1 MKTFDELTHELY
13 EKKAMSLQQRR
24 KAALRMKKLAKSSA
38 FKAKVARKKLKL
50 ATPEQLHKRA
60 LKKAKQM
67 IIQKFAGHSPSDF
80 AKLSPA
86 AKMEID
92 MRITSKKGAAIQKI
106 AKKQM
111 MKMKKQEVERLRNL
125 KIAKAEGQAE

>member
-1 MKTFDELTHELY
+1 MTDLVER
-13 EKKAMSLQQRR
+13 KAINLAQRR
-24 KAALRMKKLAKSSA
+24 KMALRMKKLTRSSA

-60 LKKAKQM
+60 LKKAKQLV
-67 IIQKFAGHSPSDF
+67 IKKFAGHSPADF

>member
-1 MKTFDELTHELY
+1 MKTFNELMTDLVER
-13 EKKAMSLQQRR
+13 KAINLAQRR
-24 KAALRMKKLAKSSA
+24 KMALRMKKLTRSSA